1 MIGLF
6 SAALP
11 EFLGSLCAT
20 LVVAIGTWMRRKARS
35 RTATRDNQAAA
46 RDNQTTPADE

>member
-20 LVVAIGTWMRRKARS
+20 LVVTIGAWALRKALNRA
-35 RTATRDNQAAA
+35 AT
-46 RDNQTTPADE
+46 RDNQTTPDDE

>member
-6 SAALP
+6 SEALP

-20 LVVAIGTWMRRKARS
+20 LVVTGGAWAVRKARS
-35 RTATRDNQAAA
+35 RAAVS
-46 RDNQTTPADE
+46 RNTQRTPEDE

>member
-20 LVVAIGTWMRRKARS
+20 LVVTIGAWAVRKACGRA
-35 RTATRDNQAAA
+35 ATRED
-46 RDNQTTPADE
+46 QTTPGEE